1 MKTKMNKL
9 YALLI
14 FVLAASPLYSLQTN
28 EGNNLVLVGTKI
40 AKTETVIPTPETWVP
55 PAVGWVF
62 EFPTTSKK
70 LKQGD
75 YVEVQ
80 RVWSDATTSRHSFR
94 VSGFSNTGA
103 YLIEET
109 YAKNAGIL
117 RLIFLNMSKKEMIY
131 EEINI
136 FSRDEDWLAKTV
148 YKAKF
153 LDPGDS
159 LSLPPRKIHQ
169 Q

>member
-1 MKTKMNKL
+1 MKTIL

-14 FVLAASPLYSLQTN
+14 FVLAASPPYSLQAN
-28 EGNNLVLVGTKI
+28 ESNNLALVGTMI
-40 AKTETVIPTPETWVP
+40 ARTVTVIPTPETWAP

-62 EFPTTSKK
+62 EFPNSSKK

-75 YVEVQ
+75 YVNVQ
-80 RVWSDATTSRHSFR
+80 RVWSDATPSKHSFR

-117 RLIFLNMSKKEMIY
+117 RLIFLNMSKKEMIF

-136 FSRDEDWLAKTV
+136 FPRDEDWLAKTV

-159 LSLPPRKIHQ
+159 LPLPPRRIYQ